1 MCIKGTKGHWSKE
14 IWLISDF
21 IRLADEAGLNWMKYA
36 IILKS
41 DKIYK
46 SRMSEIPKEIKGL
59 TIFLLHKSII
69 HTMPEYMLIGFLKKT
84 IYFIR

>member
-14 IWLISDF
+14 IGLISDF
-21 IRLADEAGLNWMKYA
+21 IRLPDEAGLNWMKYA

-59 TIFLLHKSII
+59 TIFLLHKSIA
-69 HTMPEYMLIGFLKKT
+69 HTIPNICLLDF
-84 IYFIR
+84 